1 MSDSEQELISS
12 CISGNFL
19 KVKKLLHQGIN
30 PNTKNITTLKQDLSF
45 EVCAASR
52 VTCKIFYI
60 CVVCLGV

>member
-19 KVKKLLHQGIN
+19 KVKNLLHQGID

-45 EVCAASR
+45 KVCTASR
-52 VTCKIFYI
+52 VTLKFFTCA
-60 CVVCLGV
+60 